1 MTVSSLHAMAKDPEC
16 NHRLSEYAWYSIWTA
31 ILVDLAAGM
40 HARAPHLHIFFPA
53 PQFCL
58 WARRTPR
65 PVVPQPA
72 LEHNE
77 ASASQSPPPPAV
89 QIDEMVPANPPFS
102 PSPDETALES
112 ISANGDER
120 RDNPSSTRS
129 TDEAEPREFRLPDI
143 SLLGMISTFRRG
155 RARVALHE
163 RNITKFRIPIILEI
177 KPEVGP
183 EVGLEFGADRA
194 EAQSEVAD
202 QAKYLFAAY
211 EQNVVIGIAAVGLTF
226 RYAIFRRK
234 RGSPSTASELRDPD
248 YIDNLD
254 NSEEWSPRE
263 TFGKRRFS
271 SIFKTIVQ
279 IAFEEVLDLPFVE

>member
-1 MTVSSLHAMAKDPEC
+1 MSVILRDRFKADPEAFWMTVSSLHAMAKDPEC

-31 ILVDLAAGM
+31 ILVDLAA
-40 HARAPHLHIFFPA
+40 
-53 PQFCL
+53 
-58 WARRTPR
+58 
-65 PVVPQPA
+65 
-72 LEHNE
+72 
-77 ASASQSPPPPAV
+77 
-89 QIDEMVPANPPFS
+89 
-102 PSPDETALES
+102 DETALES
-112 ISANGDER
+112 ISANGDEHH
-120 RDNPSSTRS
+120 DNPSSTSTRS

-155 RARVALHE
+155 RARIALHE

-183 EVGLEFGADRA
+183 EVGLEFGLDLRR
-194 EAQSEVAD
+194 AQSEVAD

-211 EQNVVIGIAAVGLTF
+211 EQNVVIGIAAVGLAF
-226 RYAIFRRK
+226 RYAIFRCK

-263 TFGKRRFS
+263 TFGKRHFS
-271 SIFKTIVQ
+271 SIFKAIVQ
-279 IAFEEVLDLPFVE
+279 IAFEEVLDLPFVENLPEPRAGDSDSEDAPLKAQHKGRKGKTSIMNDKVHEAGPSKTRK